1 MRPSQVNDDS
11 TGSVRAV
18 TNQWGSPLYTF
29 DYDVFG
35 TPLQDRPELFRHGFT
50 LHVFRNSC
58 TIRQMTT
65 KEKVI
70 TALEKEKG
78 LFVSGE
84 ALAAECGV
92 SRNAIWKC
100 VTELRG
106 SGYPI
111 RSLTKRG
118 YMLENESDI
127 ISRAG
132 ICMRLPADQADR
144 LLVYEELDSTNKEA
158 KRLLLAGGPVPHGT
172 VIVAKRQTAGTGH
185 GGKRFASPDGGIYL
199 SLILYPEELPASG
212 TPVTET
218 ISAAVRSVLER
229 AFAVRLE
236 RMADSSL
243 CLGQDKVCGILTEGL
258 ADLETGSYSCY
269 IAGIGIWPRKLRGQ
283 KGPSVPKN
291 ELIAMLLAALQ
302 G

>member
-1 MRPSQVNDDS
+1 
-11 TGSVRAV
+11 
-18 TNQWGSPLYTF
+18 
-29 DYDVFG
+29 
-35 TPLQDRPELFRHGFT
+35 
-50 LHVFRNSC
+50 
-58 TIRQMTT
+58 MTT

-78 LFVSGE
+78 SFVSGE

-106 SGYPI
+106 CGYPI

-118 YMLENESDI
+118 HMLEETCDI

-132 ICMRLPADQADR
+132 ICMHLPRNQADK
-144 LLVYEELDSTNKEA
+144 LLVYEELDSTSREA

-172 VIVAKRQTAGTGH
+172 VIIAKRQTAGTGH
-185 GGKRFASPDGGIYL
+185 GGKRFSSPDGGIYL
-199 SLILYPEELPASG
+199 SVILQPEKLAATGSPI
-212 TPVTET
+212 TET
-218 ISAAVRSVLER
+218 ISSAVQTVLER
-229 AFAVRLE
+229 TFAVRLDK
-236 RMADSSL
+236 MADSSL
-243 CLGQDKVCGILTEGL
+243 CLGRDKVCGILTEGI

-291 ELIAMLLAALQ
+291 EIIASLIAALQ
-302 G
+302 S